1 MVYGRYGG
9 RRAYTQSARP
19 IVTIDDAGSPGPD
32 VTRLVRSAAQPL
44 SSLMVVEVHA
54 AATDHWAEV
63 RLPAA
68 NRAAAAYTVA
78 VHIAWERCCGAPQYF
93 DAWAVRQEGGSPHKA
108 DFLECIEGFLGSEC
122 VGTRDAPAPDEHI
135 EGFVAEHIWH
145 LLTHGERARPSGF
158 RFALTA
164 PTGRRRTAG
173 GDGLAIYRVERIAS
187 SFGCG
192 SRKRTRRDGTGAR
205 GGERGVQAGRRAMRC
220 ATLPGSR
227 RWARPVSAMP
237 ELQQFYGSLLE
248 LWQRRRARGGW
259 RRSRWQPHLADAT
272 RDCFGNYPSYWAFG
286 HDDQRQGLVVTIGDY
301 AAFAKQV
308 RQELWN
314 GL

>member
-19 IVTIDDAGSPGPD
+19 IVTINDVGSPGPD
-32 VTRLVRSAAQPL
+32 VTTLVRSAAQPL

-54 AATDHWAEV
+54 AATHHWAEV

-93 DAWAVRQEGGSPHKA
+93 DAWAARREGGRPHEA

-145 LLTHGERARPSGF
+145 LLTLEN
-158 RFALTA
+158 ALAFGIPLRVDGPDWSATDS
-164 PTGRRRTAG
+164 G
-173 GDGLAIYRVERIAS
+173 GDGLAVYRAGAALIFRLWESKAHTGDNPVRDVVNGACRQVTSRALRYLARFSKVGQTDSDAEVRH
-187 SFGCG
+187 FYGCMPEMW
-192 SRKRTRRDGTGAR
+192 KHAAR
-205 GGERGVQAGRRAMRC
+205 GAGGGVSVSTASGEV
-220 ATLPGSR
+220 T
-227 RWARPVSAMP
+227 
-237 ELQQFYGSLLE
+237 
-248 LWQRRRARGGW
+248 
-259 RRSRWQPHLADAT
+259 
-272 RDCFGNYPSYWAFG
+272 DCFGNYPSYWTFAHG
-286 HDDQRQGLVVTIGDY
+286 DQRQGLVVTIDDY
-301 AAFAKQV
+301 AEFAQAV
-308 RQELWN
+308 REELWK